1 MIQRIQ
7 TLYLLIVFLMT
18 TVLLYYSHQ
27 WEQASSMFDYKVF
40 LLSPILTLLTIVLFK
55 KRTIQVILSVLLIAI
70 QLIIVAYYVYYLM
83 EETRFE
89 LSYFAVVISLVSICL
104 LFLARRAI
112 LKDEALVRSVDRIR

>member
-55 KRTIQVILSVLLIAI
+55 KRTFQVILSVLLIAI

>member
-18 TVLLYYSHQ
+18 TVLLYYSQQ
-27 WEQASSMFDYKVF
+27 WEEASSMFDYKVF

-83 EETRFE
+83 EGTRFE
-89 LSYFAVVISLVSICL
+89 LSYFAIVISLVSICL